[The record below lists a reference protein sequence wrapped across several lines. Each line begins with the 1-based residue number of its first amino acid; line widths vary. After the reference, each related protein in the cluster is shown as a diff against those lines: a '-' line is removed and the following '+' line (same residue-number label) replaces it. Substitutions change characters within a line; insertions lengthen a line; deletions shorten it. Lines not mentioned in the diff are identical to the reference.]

1 MIPVRRALILLG
13 LGLLLLGVS
22 GCCAKAAT
30 APTAPEP
37 EVEAEA
43 FAPLIPPGTGLFGSH
58 EFRSSL
64 RALPQWTRVMATAE
78 AQIDDMMRCNPEQAT
93 CSAAALSWQ
102 KIIHEARGLSPFER
116 LKTVNAYFNRW
127 PYRLDI
133 DVYGVSEFWATPQEF
148 LRLSGD
154 CEDYSITKYYA
165 LKQLGIPV
173 ERMRIVLLIDAIRNI
188 PHAVLAVKHG
198 QESYVLDNLSDLVLP
213 HQRYGH
219 YLPQYS
225 VNENFRWAH
234 IAPGLMR

>member
-1 MIPVRRALILLG
+1 MIPLRRALILLG
-13 LGLLLLGVS
+13 LGLLLLLVS

-30 APTAPEP
+30 APMMPEP
-37 EVEAEA
+37 EEKA
-43 FAPLIPPGTGLFGSH
+43 FVPLIPPGAGLFGSH
-58 EFRSSL
+58 EFRSGL

-78 AQIDDMMRCNPEQAT
+78 AQIDAMMRCNPEQGS
-93 CSAAALSWQ
+93 CSAAALSWH
-102 KIIHEARGLSPFER
+102 KILREARGLSVFER

-165 LKQLGIPV
+165 LKQLGIPI

-234 IAPGLMR
+234 VAPGLMR